1 MTPTAAGRSRATAR
15 SSLRRVA
22 EEETEQD
29 LARRMAELSAAMDE
43 TARRQEELQRKQAA
57 LLDQLERLNR
67 AQGGKDEPEA

>member
-1 MTPTAAGRSRATAR
+1 
-15 SSLRRVA
+15 VA
-22 EEETEQD
+22 EEENEQD

-67 AQGGKDEPEA
+67 AQDGEAEPEA

>member
-1 MTPTAAGRSRATAR
+1 M
-15 SSLRRVA
+15 A
-22 EEETEQD
+22 EAENEQD

-67 AQGGKDEPEA
+67 AQDGEAEPEA